1 MEERSNT
8 IKIEHVSK
16 QFRSETV
23 VKDVSVEL
31 EGGNIYGIVGKNGS
45 GKTVLLKMIAGY
57 LHPASGAV
65 YVGKQRIGDDID
77 FPRNMGLII
86 ETPGFLSQYSGYDN
100 LKYLADIRG
109 VIGKDG
115 IWKAMERVGLD
126 SKSHKKVGKYSLG
139 MRQRLGIAQA
149 IMEDP
154 DILLLDEPMNGLD
167 QKGIEEI
174 RELLQELRQEGKLII
189 ITSHYKEDVEICDK
203 VFQMNNGEL
212 FLLAEKSSANGEN
225 DKELQ

>member
-57 LHPASGAV
+57 LHPAPGAV

-109 VIGKDG
+109 VIGKDE

-126 SKSHKKVGKYSLG
+126 PKSHKKVGKYSLG